1 MAEKIIVTFSGWCEV
16 NLDRVVF
23 VYIGMDESVKKYING
38 HEWLALTECED
49 EGTIGPY
56 RDDYCLESCAD
67 AQATA
72 IDGSYEDMHVEVEEE

>member
-1 MAEKIIVTFSGWCEV
+1 MAEKIIVSFSGWCEV

-23 VYIGMDESVKKYING
+23 VYLGMDESVKKYING

-56 RDDYCLESCAD
+56 RDDYILESCAD

-72 IDGSYEDMHVEVEEE
+72 IDGSYEDMFVEVEEE

>member
-1 MAEKIIVTFSGWCEV
+1 MAEKIIVSFSGWCEV

-23 VYIGMDESVKKYING
+23 VYIGMDKNVKEYISG
-38 HEWLALTECED
+38 REWLLLTECED

-56 RDDYCLESCAD
+56 RDDYMLESCVD

-72 IDGSYEDMHVEVEEE
+72 IDGMYEDMHVEVEKE